1 MRGFTIACIL
11 ENNSSTTTTTNN
23 LKRKISD
30 LNEDNEH
37 QLHKRQTIEAPE
49 ILSPSSVVP
58 LPSSINNNENCNN
71 NNNNNNNKLSS
82 NDEERDSSGEQLSSD
97 DRPRKVRRSRTTFST
112 YQLHQLERSFEKTQY
127 PDVFTREELA
137 MRLDLSEAR
146 VQVWFQNRR
155 AKWRKREKALGRESP
170 SFIAPHD
177 IESFR
182 HQMSTYLSN
191 ALTATVT
198 ANNTNNDRPSQ
209 IVPPPPPPPPAHYLP
224 FLMGHID
231 ENLLTRL
238 PSNQHP
244 HHINLLYHNN
254 QVISSS
260 TLNLSSVS
268 PSSNSSSSESYLTNQ
283 FDRFDHHR
291 RVKLEIQDTTA

>member
-11 ENNSSTTTTTNN
+11 GNNSSSTTTTTTTNH
-23 LKRKISD
+23 LKRKIS
-30 LNEDNEH
+30 NENDDYEH

-49 ILSPSSVVP
+49 LLSPSSIVQ
-58 LPSSINNNENCNN
+58 LPSSINHNDNCNN
-71 NNNNNNNKLSS
+71 KLSSS
-82 NDEERDSSGEQLSSD
+82 NDEERDSSGEQHSLD

-182 HQMSTYLSN
+182 QQMSSYLSN
-191 ALTATVT
+191 ALA
-198 ANNTNNDRPSQ
+198 ANVPPNNSTNDRPSQ
-209 IVPPPPPPPPAHYLP
+209 VIPPPPAHYLP

-231 ENLLTRL
+231 EKLLTRL

-244 HHINLLYHNN
+244 HFNLLYHNH
-254 QVISSS
+254 QPTSSS
-260 TLNLSSVS
+260 TTLNPSSVS
-268 PSSNSSSSESYLTNQ
+268 PSSNSSSSESYLTNVI
-283 FDRFDHHR
+283 DRFDHHR
-291 RVKLEIQDTTA
+291 RVKLELQDTSA

>member
-1 MRGFTIACIL
+1 MSGFTIACL
-11 ENNSSTTTTTNN
+11 LGNNSSSSSSSSIKHN

-30 LNEDNEH
+30 DNNEH
-37 QLHKRQTIEAPE
+37 QLHKRQTIEVS
-49 ILSPSSVVP
+49 SPVLQ
-58 LPSSINNNENCNN
+58 LPNNNYENCNN
-71 NNNNNNNKLSS
+71 K
-82 NDEERDSSGEQLSSD
+82 DEERDSSGEQHSSD

-170 SFIAPHD
+170 SFIASHD

-191 ALTATVT
+191 ALTANVGS
-198 ANNTNNDRPSQ
+198 NNDRPS
-209 IVPPPPPPPPAHYLP
+209 IPPPPPPPPHYLP

-231 ENLLTRL
+231 EKLLTRL
-238 PSNQHP
+238 PPNQHP
-244 HHINLLYHNN
+244 HFSLLYHNQ
-254 QVISSS
+254 QV
-260 TLNLSSVS
+260 NPSSVS

-283 FDRFDHHR
+283 IERFDHHR